1 MTDAKTV
8 MVKRRNVFLDVPADA
23 VDKYLAKGYDVV
35 DERGNVIKEHVP
47 NDPSA
52 LKLAY
57 DKHVAKIAE
66 LESEIV
72 KLRAEIAKLK
82 LAKPAKPIEAP
93 VVATA
98 EAEKPVAKKTKKTK

>member
-8 MVKRRNVFLDVPADA
+8 TVKRRNVYLDVPADA

-35 DERGNVIKEHVP
+35 DSLGNVIKEHVP

-57 DKHVAKIAE
+57 DKHVAKIEE
-66 LESEIV
+66 LEAEIV
-72 KLRAEIAKLK
+72 KLRAEVAKLR

-93 VVATA
+93 VVATD
-98 EAEKPVAKKTKKTK
+98 EAEKPASKRAKKTK